1 MRSVQTCVVFL
12 LCYPPTQGEHRAHHP
27 DHPVRCNPIG
37 HRSLHPSGRA
47 LIMTVIAIFDVRYIC
62 RILPEGGFILN
73 AYTPIS
79 FD

>member
-1 MRSVQTCVVFL
+1 
-12 LCYPPTQGEHRAHHP
+12 
-27 DHPVRCNPIG
+27 
-37 HRSLHPSGRA
+37 
-47 LIMTVIAIFDVRYIC
+47 MTVIYIFDVRYIC